1 MKGQLIL
8 IAIVIAGVT
17 VSDTYAQEIDLD
29 KAVAQSDL
37 NALPVSLDKVV
48 IRGYDGVAP
57 PPKLKPPARTLF
69 YGYGVTAYYKST
81 DTLMFFKVLQLEAEH
96 RSPEGEVLARFDL
109 KGSRYND
116 AFKSYFLNAIPQS
129 ERKNIFFKNIYIK
142 DKKGNY
148 FLVEE
153 DRQFCPHCK

>member
-57 PPKLKPPARTLF
+57 PL
-69 YGYGVTAYYKST
+69 S
-81 DTLMFFKVLQLEAEH
+81 
-96 RSPEGEVLARFDL
+96 
-109 KGSRYND
+109 
-116 AFKSYFLNAIPQS
+116 
-129 ERKNIFFKNIYIK
+129 
-142 DKKGNY
+142 
-148 FLVEE
+148 
-153 DRQFCPHCK
+153 